1 MEIRKFIATTIREY
15 LNEISQYKLDGDDK
29 IGYIEYYYDGG
40 QFSEYLPNL
49 EKEFYL
55 AMISVDGEFR
65 GNDYSTQMINYI
77 KNFAKEK
84 GAMFYETK

>member
-1 MEIRKFIATTIREY
+1 MIKLGI
-15 LNEISQYKLDGDDK
+15 LNIIMTVVNFQNIYQISKK
-29 IGYIEYYYDGG
+29 
-40 QFSEYLPNL
+40 S
-49 EKEFYL
+49 FYL